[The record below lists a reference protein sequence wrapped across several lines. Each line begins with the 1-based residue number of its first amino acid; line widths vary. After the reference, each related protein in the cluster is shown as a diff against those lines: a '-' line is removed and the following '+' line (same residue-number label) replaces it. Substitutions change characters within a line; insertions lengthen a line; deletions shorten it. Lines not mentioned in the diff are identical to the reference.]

1 MECSGHDAF
10 AAPPSAGEFT
20 MTNEEPLPK
29 KARLNET
36 DFKVLPREEL
46 ILRWKQYE
54 AYVQALE
61 GKYTDL
67 NSNDVTGLR
76 ESEEKLKQQQQESAR
91 RENILVMR
99 LATKEQEMQECTNQI
114 QYLKQVQQPSV
125 AQLRSTMVD
134 PAINLFFLKM
144 KGELEQTKDKLEQAQ
159 NELSAW
165 KFTPDSQT
173 GKKLMA
179 KCRMLIQENQELG
192 RQLSQGRIA
201 QLEAELALQKKYSEE
216 LKSSQDELNDFII
229 QLDEEV
235 EGMQSTI
242 LVLQQQLKET
252 RQQLVQYQQQ
262 QLQVSTPGT
271 SRTPSCEITDQG
283 ETMSKDCSRLAN
295 GPINCVHS
303 VLRHKQRNPF
313 ALTTAANSE
322 RLLDGSKETRNTSM
336 SFHDRP
342 KVGRLVLGS
351 RYRPDEM
358 PSAEHQEKGGAEL
371 RRRHSEGK
379 RRACAAV
386 MLCRLAVAAGRRN
399 NTVLITSLGC
409 LASRK
414 KHTLPDLPYD
424 YGALQPH
431 INAEIMQL
439 HHSKHH
445 AAYVNNLNIAEEK
458 YKEAL
463 TKGDVTAQV
472 SLQPALKFNGGGHI
486 NHSIFWTN
494 LSPKGGGEPKGELLE
509 AIKRPSPG
517 NHRTYSTV
525 GN

>member
-1 MECSGHDAF
+1 MHHHHHHHHHHSGDEVDAGSGH
-10 AAPPSAGEFT
+10 

-29 KARLNET
+29 KVRLSET
-36 DFKVLPREEL
+36 DFKVMARDEL

-99 LATKEQEMQECTNQI
+99 LATKEQEMQECTTQI

-252 RQQLVQYQQQ
+252 RQQLAQYQQQ
-262 QLQVSTPGT
+262 QSQASAPST
-271 SRTPSCEITDQG
+271 SRTTASEPVEQSEAT
-283 ETMSKDCSRLAN
+283 SKDCSRL
-295 GPINCVHS
+295 
-303 VLRHKQRNPF
+303 
-313 ALTTAANSE
+313 
-322 RLLDGSKETRNTSM
+322 
-336 SFHDRP
+336 
-342 KVGRLVLGS
+342 
-351 RYRPDEM
+351 
-358 PSAEHQEKGGAEL
+358 
-371 RRRHSEGK
+371 
-379 RRACAAV
+379 
-386 MLCRLAVAAGRRN
+386 
-399 NTVLITSLGC
+399 
-409 LASRK
+409 
-414 KHTLPDLPYD
+414 
-424 YGALQPH
+424 
-431 INAEIMQL
+431 
-439 HHSKHH
+439 
-445 AAYVNNLNIAEEK
+445 
-458 YKEAL
+458 
-463 TKGDVTAQV
+463 
-472 SLQPALKFNGGGHI
+472 
-486 NHSIFWTN
+486 
-494 LSPKGGGEPKGELLE
+494 
-509 AIKRPSPG
+509 
-517 NHRTYSTV
+517 
-525 GN
+525 

>member
-1 MECSGHDAF
+1 
-10 AAPPSAGEFT
+10 

-29 KARLNET
+29 KVRLSEA
-36 DFKVLPREEL
+36 DFKVLPRDEL

-99 LATKEQEMQECTNQI
+99 LATKEQEMQECTRAPLRRAWLRLLYSPHQNQI

-252 RQQLVQYQQQ
+252 RQQLAQYQQQ
-262 QLQVSTPGT
+262 QSQASNPGT
-271 SRTPSCEITDQG
+271 SRTPSSEPTDQG
-283 ETMSKDCSRLAN
+283 EAVGKDCSRLAN
-295 GPINCVHS
+295 GPSNGSSSH
-303 VLRHKQRNPF
+303 QRTSGPGF
-313 ALTTAANSE
+313 YRE
-322 RLLDGSKETRNTSM
+322 GSGTEDD
-336 SFHDRP
+336 F
-342 KVGRLVLGS
+342 
-351 RYRPDEM
+351 
-358 PSAEHQEKGGAEL
+358 
-371 RRRHSEGK
+371 
-379 RRACAAV
+379 
-386 MLCRLAVAAGRRN
+386 
-399 NTVLITSLGC
+399 
-409 LASRK
+409 
-414 KHTLPDLPYD
+414 
-424 YGALQPH
+424 
-431 INAEIMQL
+431 
-439 HHSKHH
+439 
-445 AAYVNNLNIAEEK
+445 
-458 YKEAL
+458 
-463 TKGDVTAQV
+463 
-472 SLQPALKFNGGGHI
+472 PA
-486 NHSIFWTN
+486 
-494 LSPKGGGEPKGELLE
+494 
-509 AIKRPSPG
+509 SPG
-517 NHRTYSTV
+517 NGNKLSNHSEDRTGRGGGSYINQLSTGYESVDSPTGSENSLTHHSNDTDSNHDPQEEKAVSMKGNRTV
-525 GN
+525 GSRHVQNGLDSSVNVQGSVL

>member
-1 MECSGHDAF
+1 
-10 AAPPSAGEFT
+10 
-20 MTNEEPLPK
+20 MTNEEPLLK
-29 KARLNET
+29 KVRLNEA

-46 ILRWKQYE
+46 LQRWKQYE

-61 GKYTDL
+61 SKYSDL

-114 QYLKQVQQPSV
+114 QHLKQVQQPSV
-125 AQLRSTMVD
+125 AQLRTTTVD

-242 LVLQQQLKET
+242 LVLQQQLKES
-252 RQQLVQYQQQ
+252 RQQLSTLQQQ
-262 QLQVSTPGT
+262 SQVSANRT
-271 SRTPSCEITDQG
+271 SAETKEEG
-283 ETMSKDCSRLAN
+283 EALGKDCSRMAN
-295 GPINCVHS
+295 GPSNGSSAHQRSHSSAALYREGSSAEEDFPGSPVNEGKLSNHSEERTGRGGSSYLNQLSTGYESVDSPTGSENSLTHHSNDTDSNQDSQEEKPRSVKGNRTVSSRHIQNGLDSGANVQGS
-303 VLRHKQRNPF
+303 VL
-313 ALTTAANSE
+313 
-322 RLLDGSKETRNTSM
+322 
-336 SFHDRP
+336 
-342 KVGRLVLGS
+342 
-351 RYRPDEM
+351 
-358 PSAEHQEKGGAEL
+358 
-371 RRRHSEGK
+371 
-379 RRACAAV
+379 
-386 MLCRLAVAAGRRN
+386 
-399 NTVLITSLGC
+399 
-409 LASRK
+409 
-414 KHTLPDLPYD
+414 
-424 YGALQPH
+424 
-431 INAEIMQL
+431 
-439 HHSKHH
+439 
-445 AAYVNNLNIAEEK
+445 
-458 YKEAL
+458 
-463 TKGDVTAQV
+463 
-472 SLQPALKFNGGGHI
+472 
-486 NHSIFWTN
+486 
-494 LSPKGGGEPKGELLE
+494 
-509 AIKRPSPG
+509 
-517 NHRTYSTV
+517 
-525 GN
+525 

>member
-1 MECSGHDAF
+1 
-10 AAPPSAGEFT
+10 

-29 KARLNET
+29 KVRLSEA
-36 DFKVLPREEL
+36 DFKVLPRDEL

-99 LATKEQEMQECTNQI
+99 LATKEQEMQECTWASMRRAWLRLLYSPHQNQI

-252 RQQLVQYQQQ
+252 RQQLAQYQQQ
-262 QLQVSTPGT
+262 QSQVSNPGT
-271 SRTPSCEITDQG
+271 SRTPSSEPTDQG
-283 ETMSKDCSRLAN
+283 EAVGKDCSRLAN
-295 GPINCVHS
+295 GPSNGSSSH
-303 VLRHKQRNPF
+303 QRTSGPGF
-313 ALTTAANSE
+313 YRE
-322 RLLDGSKETRNTSM
+322 GSSTEDD
-336 SFHDRP
+336 F
-342 KVGRLVLGS
+342 
-351 RYRPDEM
+351 
-358 PSAEHQEKGGAEL
+358 
-371 RRRHSEGK
+371 
-379 RRACAAV
+379 
-386 MLCRLAVAAGRRN
+386 
-399 NTVLITSLGC
+399 
-409 LASRK
+409 
-414 KHTLPDLPYD
+414 
-424 YGALQPH
+424 
-431 INAEIMQL
+431 
-439 HHSKHH
+439 
-445 AAYVNNLNIAEEK
+445 
-458 YKEAL
+458 
-463 TKGDVTAQV
+463 
-472 SLQPALKFNGGGHI
+472 PA
-486 NHSIFWTN
+486 
-494 LSPKGGGEPKGELLE
+494 
-509 AIKRPSPG
+509 SPG
-517 NHRTYSTV
+517 NGNKLSNHSEDRTGRGGGSYINQLSTGYESV
-525 GN
+525 DSPTGSENSLTHHSNDTDSNHDPQEEKTVSMKGNRTAGSRHVQNGLDSNVNVQGSVL

>member
-1 MECSGHDAF
+1 
-10 AAPPSAGEFT
+10 

-29 KARLNET
+29 KVRLSET
-36 DFKVLPREEL
+36 DFKVMARDEL

-99 LATKEQEMQECTNQI
+99 LATKEQEMQECTTQI

-252 RQQLVQYQQQ
+252 RQQLAQYQQQ
-262 QLQVSTPGT
+262 SQASAPST
-271 SRTPSCEITDQG
+271 SRTTSSEPVEQAEAT
-283 ETMSKDCSRLAN
+283 SKDCSRLAN
-295 GPINCVHS
+295 GPSNGSSSH
-303 VLRHKQRNPF
+303 QRTSGSGF
-313 ALTTAANSE
+313 HREGSAAE
-322 RLLDGSKETRNTSM
+322 DG
-336 SFHDRP
+336 FP
-342 KVGRLVLGS
+342 
-351 RYRPDEM
+351 
-358 PSAEHQEKGGAEL
+358 
-371 RRRHSEGK
+371 
-379 RRACAAV
+379 
-386 MLCRLAVAAGRRN
+386 
-399 NTVLITSLGC
+399 
-409 LASRK
+409 
-414 KHTLPDLPYD
+414 
-424 YGALQPH
+424 
-431 INAEIMQL
+431 
-439 HHSKHH
+439 
-445 AAYVNNLNIAEEK
+445 
-458 YKEAL
+458 
-463 TKGDVTAQV
+463 
-472 SLQPALKFNGGGHI
+472 
-486 NHSIFWTN
+486 
-494 LSPKGGGEPKGELLE
+494 
-509 AIKRPSPG
+509 PSPG
-517 NHRTYSTV
+517 NGSKVSNSSDERTGRGGSSYINQLSAGYESVDSPTGSENSLTHHSNDTDSNPDPQEEKAV
-525 GN
+525 SGKGNRTAGSRHVQNGLDSSVSVQGSVL